1 MQKIPL
7 IVALAF
13 FSFSALK
20 SHAGWRRFFVLR
32 FNSSRPPATKV
43 RPGFGN
49 GLCYFEIGRIQD
61 AVIVY
66 KDEQFPLG
74 LLNAAQTRRSK
85 AKNFL
90 PDITSAWMP
99 FQAD

>member
-1 MQKIPL
+1 
-7 IVALAF
+7 
-13 FSFSALK
+13 
-20 SHAGWRRFFVLR
+20 
-32 FNSSRPPATKV
+32 
-43 RPGFGN
+43 
-49 GLCYFEIGRIQD
+49 
-61 AVIVY
+61 
-66 KDEQFPLG
+66 LG